1 MKKSKLNVPIFMI
14 VVILTGG
21 KENTQKE
28 EKKILRHCLRC
39 VRVGVLSDMI
49 GENTGGGHIIILGV
63 Q

>member
-1 MKKSKLNVPIFMI
+1 MI
-14 VVILTGG
+14 VIILTGG